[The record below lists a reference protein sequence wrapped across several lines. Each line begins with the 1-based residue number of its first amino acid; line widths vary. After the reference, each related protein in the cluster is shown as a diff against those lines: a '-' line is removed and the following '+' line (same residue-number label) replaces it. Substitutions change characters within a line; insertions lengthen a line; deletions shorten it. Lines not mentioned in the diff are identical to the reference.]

1 MFRLLVDHDTG
12 QVAEGGTRLHIFLVR
27 QRGDAPFKV
36 TQTILD
42 VVDEG
47 RDVPVAHGH
56 HGGVAG
62 LERAGVVQASRGQL
76 GVLAAGIRVFQG
88 QREVVEVLQFVILA
102 AQQRELAVVHR
113 EVDDCGQPG
122 VVVAAILAVA
132 LAGHFLRQRR
142 VFLPRHVVGGVSHA
156 RRVKQGL
163 VVEQHPEVR
172 AERQRV
178 LRVVQRVVGFHAHEA
193 GQIVVVLGNV
203 VSQRLREALLR
214 PVHDVDVLLD
224 HEQVAGVA
232 AGKHRAGLGVPVL
245 RRHVNVFNGHT
256 GVGCFKGFLLRL
268 IVRRRADVPRDDG
281 QRRVFFRRC
290 EARHAQHHCD
300 RQYQREQL
308 FHALVPPLESL
319 SERVHSR
326 PIRF

>member
-1 MFRLLVDHDTG
+1 MFGLLVDHDTG

-36 TQTILD
+36 AQTILD

-56 HGGVAG
+56 HGSVAG

-88 QREVVEVLQFVILA
+88 QRE
-102 AQQRELAVVHR
+102 LAVVHR
-113 EVDDCGQPG
+113 KVDDCGQPG
-122 VVVAAILAVA
+122 VVVAAVLAVA

-142 VFLPRHVVGGVSHA
+142 VFLPRHVIGGVSHA

-178 LRVVQRVVGFHAHEA
+178 LRAVQRVVGFHAHEA

-245 RRHVNVFNGHT
+245 RRHVNVFDGHT

-281 QRRVFFRRC
+281 QRRIFFRRC

-319 SERVHSR
+319 SERAHSR